1 MAFPNSVGMIPR
13 FLMLKEFGMLNTF
26 WALVLP
32 GLANGYGIFLLKG
45 FFDSLPAELYEAAL
59 IDGASEIVIFFRMSL
74 PLTTPILAIMA
85 LGAFT
90 YAYSAFMF
98 AFLTCQDPKMWTLM
112 VFLYEFQ
119 QTYPNY
125 LVMASLVV
133 SSIPTLLVFIF
144 CQNIILR
151 GIVVPSFK

>member
-1 MAFPNSVGMIPR
+1 
-13 FLMLKEFGMLNTF
+13 
-26 WALVLP
+26 
-32 GLANGYGIFLLKG
+32 
-45 FFDSLPAELYEAAL
+45 
-59 IDGASEIVIFFRMSL
+59 
-74 PLTTPILAIMA
+74 
-85 LGAFT
+85 
-90 YAYSAFMF
+90 
-98 AFLTCQDPKMWTLM
+98 M

-119 QTYPNY
+119 QNYPNY

>member
-1 MAFPNSVGMIPR
+1 
-13 FLMLKEFGMLNTF
+13 
-26 WALVLP
+26 
-32 GLANGYGIFLLKG
+32 
-45 FFDSLPAELYEAAL
+45 LYEAAL
-59 IDGASEIVIFFRMSL
+59 IDGAGEMTIFLRMAL
-74 PLTTPILAIMA
+74 PLTKPILAIIA
-85 LGAFT
+85 LGSFS

-98 AFLTCQDPKMWTLM
+98 AFLTCQDPSMWTLM

-119 QTYPNY
+119 QNYPNY

-133 SSIPTLLVFIF
+133 SAIPTLLVFIF